1 MQKTSTTGFR
11 GLTVYKKSFD
21 LAMEI
26 FEITKN
32 FPPQEKYELTDQI
45 RRSSRAVCRAI
56 GEGYRKRQYPKHFSS
71 KMSDSDME
79 NTETQVSLDFA
90 KECNYISEKAYI
102 DLIEKSE
109 EVGRLLNHMVENPE
123 RYMPRGAGNNRRQLE
138 NVNRQTLSQRF
149 FSIP

>member
-1 MQKTSTTGFR
+1 MVSGFR
-11 GLTVYKKSFD
+11 KLMVYKKAFD

-26 FEITKN
+26 FEITKK
-32 FPPQEKYELTDQI
+32 FPSQEKYELTDQI

-90 KECNYISEKAYI
+90 LNCGYISEKEYET
-102 DLIEKSE
+102 LLEKSE
-109 EVGRLLNHMVENPE
+109 EVGRLLHHMVENPE
-123 RYMPRGAGNNRRQLE
+123 KYMPR
-138 NVNRQTLSQRF
+138 S
-149 FSIP
+149 

>member
-1 MQKTSTTGFR
+1 MISGFR
-11 GLTVYKKSFD
+11 NLTVYKKAFD

-26 FEITKN
+26 FEITKK
-32 FPPQEKYELTDQI
+32 FPSQEKYELTDQI

-90 KECNYISEKAYI
+90 LNCGYISEKEYET
-102 DLIEKSE
+102 LLEKSE
-109 EVGRLLNHMVENPE
+109 EVGRLLHHMVENPE
-123 RYMPRGAGNNRRQLE
+123 KYMPR
-138 NVNRQTLSQRF
+138 S
-149 FSIP
+149 

>member
-1 MQKTSTTGFR
+1 MEKGFR
-11 GLTVYKKSFD
+11 GLTVYKKAFELTMD
-21 LAMEI
+21 I
-26 FEITKN
+26 FEITNK
-32 FPPQEKYELTDQI
+32 FPSEEKYELTDQI

-90 KECNYISEKAYI
+90 FECKYISQEQYNN
-102 DLIEKSE
+102 LIEKSE

-123 RYMPRGAGNNRRQLE
+123 KYIPR
-138 NVNRQTLSQRF
+138 T
-149 FSIP
+149 

>member
-1 MQKTSTTGFR
+1 MEKGFR
-11 GLTVYKKSFD
+11 GLTVYKKAFE
-21 LAMEI
+21 LAMDIYEM
-26 FEITKN
+26 TKE
-32 FPPQEKYELTDQI
+32 FPTLEKFELTDQI

-90 KECNYISEKAYI
+90 FECKYISQEKYN

-109 EVGRLLNHMVENPE
+109 EVGRLLNHMIENPE
-123 RYMPRGAGNNRRQLE
+123 KYIPR
-138 NVNRQTLSQRF
+138 S
-149 FSIP
+149 

>member
-1 MQKTSTTGFR
+1 MMNGFR
-11 GLTVYKKSFD
+11 NLTVYTKAFA

-26 FEITKN
+26 FEMTKS
-32 FPPQEKYELTDQI
+32 FPKEEKYELTDQI

-90 KECNYISEKAYI
+90 VKCGYISEVNYKM
-102 DLIEKSE
+102 LIEKSE
-109 EVGRLLNHMVENPE
+109 EVGRLLNHMIENPE
-123 RYMPRGAGNNRRQLE
+123 KYMPR
-138 NVNRQTLSQRF
+138 S
-149 FSIP
+149 